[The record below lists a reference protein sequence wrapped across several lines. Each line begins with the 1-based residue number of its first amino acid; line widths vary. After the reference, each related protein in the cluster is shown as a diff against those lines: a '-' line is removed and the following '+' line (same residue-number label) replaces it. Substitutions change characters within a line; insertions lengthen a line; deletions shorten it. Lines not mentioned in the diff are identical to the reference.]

1 MKGLP
6 HKDRLVL
13 EGSDEGRAETR
24 QKRFNGVNKYEQ
36 SVRIANPYL
45 LKRRR

>member
-1 MKGLP
+1 MRGLP

-24 QKRFNGVNKYEQ
+24 HKLKKGVNKYEQ

-45 LKRRR
+45 L

>member
-1 MKGLP
+1 MRGLP

-24 QKRFNGVNKYEQ
+24 HKLGVNKYEQ

-45 LKRRR
+45 L

>member
-1 MKGLP
+1 MRGLP

-24 QKRFNGVNKYEQ
+24 PKLSNGVNKYEQ

-45 LKRRR
+45 L

>member
-24 QKRFNGVNKYEQ
+24 QKRFNGVKKYEQ

-45 LKRRR
+45 

>member
-1 MKGLP
+1 MRGLP

-24 QKRFNGVNKYEQ
+24 QKRKNEMG
-36 SVRIANPYL
+36 
-45 LKRRR
+45 

>member
-1 MKGLP
+1 MRGLP

-24 QKRFNGVNKYEQ
+24 QKLENEMG
-36 SVRIANPYL
+36 
-45 LKRRR
+45 